1 MALAERL
8 RGAVALTLLIIVF
21 AAPGEARLLASGLI
35 ARAVRIAPGRARRVG
50 GRVEARVGVASD
62 GARVPRRRRGREG
75 RLLLVGD
82 AVLLAAA
89 VGASVVLEAP
99 LDARDVARAAAPP
112 IGGAEVEAFA
122 LGLLG

>member
-8 RGAVALTLLIIVF
+8 RGAVALTLLIIVV
-21 AAPGEARLLASGLI
+21 AAPGEARLLATGLV

-75 RLLLVGD
+75 RLLVGD